1 VPLFAS
7 TLHSCCQRH
16 LIELYQRWQQHRF
29 SLLDVPIT
37 QPLAQQVLKHEGI
50 RAAWNARPGST
61 VSDGGPEVD
70 NGGMTDMSAVPATDG
85 AVRRDEAVS
94 NACIDEYMRQ
104 PEVGPL
110 KSAAP
115 LDHPLAAQAQQW
127 WPNPGEDPVA
137 SFGGVSVSYSGV
149 LAVADVSFPVPR
161 GSIVALIGPSGSGK
175 STLIR
180 CLNRMNDLVPGCRV
194 AGDVLYRG
202 MDLYAPD
209 VNPVAVRTHIG
220 LVFQKPNPFP
230 KSIFDNVA
238 YGPRTVG
245 YHGDIHDI
253 VEGALRRAALWDEVK
268 HRLSHSALALS
279 GGQQQRLVIARAL
292 AIDPDIL
299 LMDEPAS
306 ALDPISTSR
315 IEDLMR
321 QLTPDLT
328 IVIVTHN
335 LQQASRVGNF
345 TAFLTSEPQSDGTL
359 VGRLVEF
366 GTTEQIFTHPADK
379 RTEAYV
385 SGRFG

>member
-1 VPLFAS
+1 
-7 TLHSCCQRH
+7 
-16 LIELYQRWQQHRF
+16 
-29 SLLDVPIT
+29 
-37 QPLAQQVLKHEGI
+37 
-50 RAAWNARPGST
+50 
-61 VSDGGPEVD
+61 
-70 NGGMTDMSAVPATDG
+70 MTDMPAAPAADET
-85 AVRRDEAVS
+85 ARRDEALS
-94 NACIDEYMRQ
+94 NACIDECMHQ

-110 KSAAP
+110 EDAAPRDHLSAAP
-115 LDHPLAAQAQQW
+115 AEQW

-137 SFGGVSVSYSGV
+137 SFGGVSVSYNGV
-149 LAVADVSFPVPR
+149 LAVAGVSFPVPR
-161 GSIVALIGPSGSGK
+161 GSVVALIGPSGSGK
-175 STLIR
+175 STLLR
-180 CLNRMNDLVPGCRV
+180 CLDRMNDLVPGCRV
-194 AGDVLYRG
+194 EGDVRYRG
-202 MDLYAPD
+202 MDLYAPG

-253 VEGALRRAALWDEVK
+253 VERALRRAALWNEVK
-268 HRLSHSALALS
+268 DRLRESALALS

-315 IEDLMR
+315 IEDLIR
-321 QLTPDLT
+321 ELTPDVT

-335 LQQASRVGNF
+335 LQQARRVGDF
-345 TAFLTSEPQSDGTL
+345 TAFLTSEPDRDGAL

-366 GTTEQIFTHPADK
+366 GTTEQIFSRPADE

>member
-1 VPLFAS
+1 MSNMPSA
-7 TLHSCCQRH
+7 
-16 LIELYQRWQQHRF
+16 
-29 SLLDVPIT
+29 P
-37 QPLAQQVLKHEGI
+37 
-50 RAAWNARPGST
+50 AADQTA
-61 VSDGGPEVD
+61 
-70 NGGMTDMSAVPATDG
+70 
-85 AVRRDEAVS
+85 RRDEALS
-94 NACIDEYMRQ
+94 NACNDEYMHQ

-110 KSAAP
+110 EGAAP
-115 LDHPLAAQAQQW
+115 LDHPSAARAEQW

-137 SFGGVSVSYSGV
+137 SFGGVSVSYSGR

-161 GSIVALIGPSGSGK
+161 GSTVALIGPSGSGK
-175 STLIR
+175 STLLR

-194 AGDVLYRG
+194 EGDVRYRG
-202 MDLYAPD
+202 MDLYAPG

-253 VEGALRRAALWDEVK
+253 VERALRRAALWDEVK
-268 HRLSHSALALS
+268 DRLSESALALS

-292 AIDPDIL
+292 AINPDIL

-315 IEDLMR
+315 IEDLIH
-321 QLTPDLT
+321 QLTPDVT

-335 LQQASRVGNF
+335 LAEARRVGDF
-345 TAFLTSEPQSDGTL
+345 TAFLTSEPERDGTL

-366 GTTEQIFTHPADK
+366 GTTEKIFSDPADQ
-379 RTEAYV
+379 RTEAYI